1 MSNPYSTATPEYT
14 TPTSSASPTATGV
27 QSLHPYNHHDAEEHL
42 YHPHPLLPGLPDHVA
57 QLCLSLVPPSLLF
70 SICHSW
76 RRLIYS
82 PSFPPFLS
90 LYALFLPT
98 GIQSHLS
105 NSVHFSS
112 FDPILCKWL
121 PLPHPPP
128 RRFLFRHPSFVS
140 RKFPIQAVV
149 VSGNLIVLAATSDQF
164 RPALSQPLVF
174 NSLSQKWTHG
184 PPLSAPR
191 RWCVAGTCRG
201 VVYVASGIGSHYD
214 NDVARSVE
222 KWDLSVQRHHQHR
235 RRWRWEKIGSLRDC
249 KFSREAIDAVGWKG
263 KLCMVNVKGAASKQG
278 IIYDVERRVGGVVE
292 NEKLR
297 GAQQV
302 AAAGGRVCV
311 LCADGG
317 SIAVVDVAAVPPAR
331 LWTVEAPAGVQA
343 VGIHILPRLSH
354 SDS

>member
-1 MSNPYSTATPEYT
+1 MSNPYSTTTPQYT
-14 TPTSSASPTATGV
+14 TPTSSASATGTP
-27 QSLHPYNHHDAEEHL
+27 SLHPYNHHDAEEH
-42 YHPHPLLPGLPDHVA
+42 HREPLLPGLPDHVA

-98 GIQSHLS
+98 GIQSISRIPYTSPPLIPYCVNGCPS
-105 NSVHFSS
+105 LIRRRPSS
-112 FDPILCKWL
+112 SA
-121 PLPHPPP
+121 
-128 RRFLFRHPSFVS
+128 PSFVS

-149 VSGNLIVLAATSDQF
+149 VSGNLVVLAATSDQF

-263 KLCMVNVKGAASKQG
+263 KLCMVNVKGAAAKQG
-278 IIYDVERRVGGVVE
+278 IIYNVESESWRRCRRGCWRGGGVPRRRWRRDS
-292 NEKLR
+292 LR
-297 GAQQV
+297 
-302 AAAGGRVCV
+302 GGRVEGLVEKHCGGGCGGDASGETV
-311 LCADGG
+311 DGG
-317 SIAVVDVAAVPPAR
+317 DSAR
-331 LWTVEAPAGVQA
+331 SSSSWD
-343 VGIHILPRLSH
+343 SH
-354 SDS
+354 LT

>member
-42 YHPHPLLPGLPDHVA
+42 YHPHPLLRGLPDHVA

-184 PPLSAPR
+184 PPLGPTPMVRSRHVPRGRLRGERDRISLRQRRRTVGLEVGPQCSAPPPTPT
-191 RWCVAGTCRG
+191 A
-201 VVYVASGIGSHYD
+201 
-214 NDVARSVE
+214 VE
-222 KWDLSVQRHHQHR
+222 MGKD
-235 RRWRWEKIGSLRDC
+235 
-249 KFSREAIDAVGWKG
+249 RE
-263 KLCMVNVKGAASKQG
+263 S
-278 IIYDVERRVGGVVE
+278 
-292 NEKLR
+292 
-297 GAQQV
+297 
-302 AAAGGRVCV
+302 
-311 LCADGG
+311 
-317 SIAVVDVAAVPPAR
+317 
-331 LWTVEAPAGVQA
+331 
-343 VGIHILPRLSH
+343 
-354 SDS
+354 